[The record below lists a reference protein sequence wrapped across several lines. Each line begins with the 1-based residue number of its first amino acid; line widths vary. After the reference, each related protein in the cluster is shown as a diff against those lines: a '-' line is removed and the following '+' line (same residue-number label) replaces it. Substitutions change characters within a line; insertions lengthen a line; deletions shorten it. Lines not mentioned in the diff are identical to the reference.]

1 MYLSTSGVQA
11 NSLIRIYK
19 KNNAEKISKETVE
32 CFSVDSIVNN
42 NNLKKVVLIVVTLNG
57 AEVEALCMVRINLK

>member
-11 NSLIRIYK
+11 NSLISNIVE

-42 NNLKKVVLIVVTLNG
+42 NNLKLS
-57 AEVEALCMVRINLK
+57 